1 MRAIA
6 GIIAFAVLG
15 TVGCTGSSDVER
27 QTAAQLGPQAH
38 ADQVSVLT
46 VEGMT

>member
-6 GIIAFAVLG
+6 GILALAALG
-15 TVGCTGSSDVER
+15 AVGCTGSSDVER
-27 QTAAQLGPQAH
+27 HTAAQDH

-46 VEGMT
+46 VDGMT

>member
-6 GIIAFAVLG
+6 GIIALAALG
-15 TVGCTGSSDVER
+15 TVGCTGSSSVER
-27 QTAAQLGPQAH
+27 HTTAQVGPQAQ

-46 VEGMT
+46 VDGMT